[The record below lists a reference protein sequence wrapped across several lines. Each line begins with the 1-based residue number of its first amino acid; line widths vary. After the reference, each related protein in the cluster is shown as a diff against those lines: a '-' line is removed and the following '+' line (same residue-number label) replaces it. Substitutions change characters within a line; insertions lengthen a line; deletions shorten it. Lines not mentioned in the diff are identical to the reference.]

1 MTNIDFGHQW
11 RLPSGQRCL
20 LCWHRISGELV
31 LHRPD
36 QRANDILAVIPDEAE
51 VRRRLDGWLDHTFT
65 SNGLAWLAAKLDGCR

>member
-20 LCWHRISGELV
+20 LCWHCLSGELV

-36 QRANDILAVIPDEAE
+36 QRANDILAVIPDETE
-51 VRRRLDGWLDHTFT
+51 VRRRLDGWTEHADLKD
-65 SNGLAWLAAKLDGCR
+65 GLAWLAGQLEGAR